1 MLFIDSKMVCYNL
14 IIKTGKEISYEKE
27 QNKIP

>member
-14 IIKTGKEISYEKE
+14 VTKTGKEICNEKE